1 MMYENL
7 KIGIFTL
14 LVAGLFLAGCAV
26 PDEGIT
32 YKELPRFS
40 SYEELIV
47 KIEEASESGRNYG
60 VLKGAAIV
68 PMALTQTA
76 GAAETAADS
85 SAGAENGGTDYSET
99 NVQVEGVDEA
109 DIIKTDGKYIYAF
122 SGNSLVITDAYPIET
137 AGIISKTDLGK
148 GLPQEMFV
156 KDGKLLLFYYKYADF
171 NPETV
176 EYPERSYYPHRD
188 MVSVQLYDISDR
200 SAPKLEKEV
209 DFEGN
214 YRTSRLIGE
223 NAYFVVNSWPR
234 CYDYRDAGCEIIP
247 LMVEDGVERK
257 VAEVTEIGWLPPYPA
272 SGFVT
277 LGSLN
282 MQSGSLNKETVM
294 GNADSVYASQDNIY
308 LTSTNWGTFN
318 ELPVVKEAETAIVG
332 EMVQK
337 TVVDKF
343 ALVEGGIKYVGQGSV
358 PGSVLNQ
365 FSMDEYGGNFRIAT
379 TTGQNWGWVSR
390 SGQSMN
396 NIYVLNGEMK
406 QIGSLEDLAPGE
418 RIYSAR
424 FMGEKAY
431 LVTFRKIDP
440 LFVIDMSNPES
451 PKVLGKLKIPGYS
464 DYLHP
469 IDETHLIGVG
479 KETVESKEGDFAW
492 YQGMK
497 IAVFDVGDVSNP
509 IEMHKIIIGDR
520 GTDSYALQD
529 HKAFLFDK
537 EKGLLVLPI
546 TLAEIS
552 ESEKEYSTDMW
563 PAYGEPVF
571 QGAFVYRLTLENGF
585 EEMGRITHISAEE
598 ELKRGYYYGDKYS
611 VKRSLY
617 IGDVLYTYSEKMLK
631 ANALSDLAEL
641 REFDFG
647 YESTGGEYEYM
658 EPMPMPGV

>member
-1 MMYENL
+1 
-7 KIGIFTL
+7 
-14 LVAGLFLAGCAV
+14 
-26 PDEGIT
+26 
-32 YKELPRFS
+32 
-40 SYEELIV
+40 
-47 KIEEASESGRNYG
+47 
-60 VLKGAAIV
+60 
-68 PMALTQTA
+68 
-76 GAAETAADS
+76 
-85 SAGAENGGTDYSET
+85 
-99 NVQVEGVDEA
+99 
-109 DIIKTDGKYIYAF
+109 
-122 SGNSLVITDAYPIET
+122 
-137 AGIISKTDLGK
+137 
-148 GLPQEMFV
+148 
-156 KDGKLLLFYYKYADF
+156 
-171 NPETV
+171 
-176 EYPERSYYPHRD
+176 
-188 MVSVQLYDISDR
+188 
-200 SAPKLEKEV
+200 
-209 DFEGN
+209 
-214 YRTSRLIGE
+214 
-223 NAYFVVNSWPR
+223 
-234 CYDYRDAGCEIIP
+234 
-247 LMVEDGVERK
+247 
-257 VAEVTEIGWLPPYPA
+257 
-272 SGFVT
+272 
-277 LGSLN
+277 
-282 MQSGSLNKETVM
+282 
-294 GNADSVYASQDNIY
+294 
-308 LTSTNWGTFN
+308 
-318 ELPVVKEAETAIVG
+318 
-332 EMVQK
+332 
-337 TVVDKF
+337 
-343 ALVEGGIKYVGQGSV
+343 
-358 PGSVLNQ
+358 
-365 FSMDEYGGNFRIAT
+365 
-379 TTGQNWGWVSR
+379 
-390 SGQSMN
+390 
-396 NIYVLNGEMK
+396 MK